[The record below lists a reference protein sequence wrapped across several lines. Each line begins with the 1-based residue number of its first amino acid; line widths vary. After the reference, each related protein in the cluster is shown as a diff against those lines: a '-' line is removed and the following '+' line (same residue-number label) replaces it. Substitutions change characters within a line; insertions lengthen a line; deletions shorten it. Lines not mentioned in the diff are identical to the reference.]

1 MDKRS
6 GGQRR
11 AFDTAIEW
19 QDRNDMVRQ
28 ALHISIPWF
37 TFVNVSFALIIFF
50 RNVLISGFDRSIS
63 NQSEILPLINGIA
76 FGIIAL
82 SCLLALLIYRL
93 PARFI
98 SLSLGLLLILSLMWS
113 YSSYHFIVLWHLPFA
128 WPLSVILMLTA
139 LAALYYYPTALLL
152 FLTPLWLTALLAS
165 MRLNQGI
172 SVRFLL
178 VWLILTT
185 ILIYGR
191 YILQRW
197 FDEAWRRYQEN
208 RMLIARLDVMAH
220 QDALTGTANRR
231 SLENYLNDAIHQT
244 LPFALIMLDVDYFKR
259 YNDHYGHQAGDDCL
273 AKVADVLKSAVR
285 TPADLVA
292 RYGGEEFVMVLPAA
306 SLDEAALVAERIQ
319 ASLHATALAH
329 LASEVSKT
337 VTVSMGIA
345 VSGSGDSAA
354 GIIARADD
362 ALYRAK
368 QQGRN
373 RWVKQNPA

>member
-1 MDKRS
+1 
-6 GGQRR
+6 
-11 AFDTAIEW
+11 
-19 QDRNDMVRQ
+19 MVRQ

>member
-63 NQSEILPLINGIA
+63 NQTEILPLINGIA
-76 FGIIAL
+76 VGITAL

-93 PARFI
+93 PARLTSV
-98 SLSLGLLLILSLMWS
+98 SLVLLLVLSLMWS
-113 YSSYHFIVLWHLPFA
+113 YCTYHFIVLWHLPFA

-139 LAALYYYPTALLL
+139 LAALYYHPPALLI
-152 FLTPLWLTALLAS
+152 FLTPLWLTALMAS

-172 SVRFLL
+172 SARFLL

-259 YNDHYGHQAGDDCL
+259 YNDLYGHQAGDDCL
-273 AKVADVLKSAVR
+273 AKVADVLKSSVR

-292 RYGGEEFVMVLPAA
+292 RYGGEEFVVVLPTA
-306 SLDEAALVAERIQ
+306 SLDEAVLVAERIQ
-319 ASLHATALAH
+319 ASLHETALAH
-329 LASEVSKT
+329 RASEVSKT

-345 VSGSGDSAA
+345 VSGRSDSADS
-354 GIIARADD
+354 IIAHADE